1 MGGGDE
7 DCQVAG
13 VVREAGQFWKVK
25 HEWSVER
32 HWRDPLKFQDAV
44 KEVLLMW
51 NHDQYEEGECEG
63 IRWNELPLEVVMR
76 IVKWLGLYER
86 VLDDRK
92 REETWREET
101 RRKGRKRER
110 EEEEEEEEEQGKK
123 QRTE

>member
-63 IRWNELPLEVVMR
+63 IRWNELPWEVVMK
-76 IVKWLGLYER
+76 IVKWLGLYEKQ
-86 VLDDRK
+86 DSF
-92 REETWREET
+92 
-101 RRKGRKRER
+101 
-110 EEEEEEEEEQGKK
+110 GKK
-123 QRTE
+123 MQLDEEWQKERTVRGER